1 MGVSAAWLGDADGL
15 VNYGDENGR
24 AAGRVVGHVLAWRA
38 AFGRRPRR
46 LQLLLAVEIELDDAV
61 VRGRTTVG
69 GRHDQRLLEAAQ
81 VRHALTSGM
90 WTSSKCRSNA
100 AGSSGWPYRTVILIM
115 VIGKP
120 IPICAPAELP
130 RTGNPF
136 LQGLRRGPRR
146 DEERVVDARVGRGI
160 GEVEELELVHGHSRP
175 DARGEDVDALG
186 RPLAADDLPAEQ
198 ATVRRDDELDPDRT
212 AARVVAGAR
221 AVLDQRRADL
231 DAGLGRLALG
241 DAGARHLV
249 AADLRGGGADHARKG
264 EVGARGVGAG
274 DAS

>member
-115 VIGKP
+115 GIGKP
-120 IPICAPAELP
+120 IGGAMRIADLAGSAAVP
-130 RTGNPF
+130 RVRDDWPRCGPSARRR
-136 LQGLRRGPRR
+136 GLRG
-146 DEERVVDARVGRGI
+146 
-160 GEVEELELVHGHSRP
+160 
-175 DARGEDVDALG
+175 
-186 RPLAADDLPAEQ
+186 
-198 ATVRRDDELDPDRT
+198 
-212 AARVVAGAR
+212 
-221 AVLDQRRADL
+221 QRRR
-231 DAGLGRLALG
+231 GR
-241 DAGARHLV
+241 RT
-249 AADLRGGGADHARKG
+249 RR
-264 EVGARGVGAG
+264 R
-274 DAS
+274 